1 MALILTLWF
10 YGHGVSVQLP
20 KARHLTHSY
29 MSVVLCRVLMAFQ
42 DMVLVAKDYSLHL
55 DEETSSQRGTLLK
68 RYVTFDRVN
77 SYWKLH

>member
-1 MALILTLWF
+1 
-10 YGHGVSVQLP
+10 
-20 KARHLTHSY
+20 
-29 MSVVLCRVLMAFQ
+29 MAFQ